1 MNVSLVNV
9 LVLAL
14 FVVGGG
20 LVALMV
26 TITQRSYKVDERSE
40 HWVLYPSAEGE
51 PQPES
56 RWSVVLDEP
65 GRRPVLVVKAIGSL
79 TGVGPGPAEAM
90 IDAVPSIIVSGVD
103 HATATKAQA
112 VLVRAGARARMAE
125 A

>member
-1 MNVSLVNV
+1 MHVSLINV

-40 HWVLYPSAEGE
+40 HWVVYPSAEGA

-65 GRRPVLVVKAIGSL
+65 GKRPVLVVQAIRTL
-79 TGVGPGPAEAM
+79 TGAGPGPAEAM
-90 IDAVPSIIVSGVD
+90 LDVVPSTIVSGVD

-112 VLVRAGARARMAE
+112 ALVRAGARARMAQ